1 MDNAIPVHRLGLV
14 TDDPPDSRERR
25 LTTLPW
31 ADAAATALARYRRQQ
46 RPDSRTG
53 HGAREV
59 TNKESPMRVFV
70 TGATGFV
77 GSATVS
83 ELISTGHEVI
93 GLSRSDA
100 GAETLIRAG
109 ATVARGD
116 VNDLQRLRAA
126 ASGAE
131 AIIHTAFNHDPSADV
146 RQQSE
151 NDRKVIATLG
161 AALPGPHAPLII
173 TSGTGLVQSA
183 TGAPVTET
191 DPHAPSSV
199 FPRAASEEAAEALIE
214 QGHNVMV
221 IRLPQVHDTRRQ
233 GRILR
238 HIQLAKR
245 HGSVAYIG
253 DGTNQLPA
261 AHVTDVARLYRL
273 ALENGRPGARY
284 HAVTQEGVTLR
295 AIAEVLGTQMGLPV
309 QSLRPDQ
316 APAYFGPLLQLA
328 QLDLPAS
335 GAQTRQRLDWR
346 PAGADLLTD
355 LRNTDY
361 TTIS

>member
-1 MDNAIPVHRLGLV
+1 
-14 TDDPPDSRERR
+14 
-25 LTTLPW
+25 
-31 ADAAATALARYRRQQ
+31 
-46 RPDSRTG
+46 
-53 HGAREV
+53 
-59 TNKESPMRVFV
+59 MRVFV

-83 ELISTGHEVI
+83 ELISAGHQVT
-93 GLSRSDA
+93 GLSRSDT
-100 GAETLIRAG
+100 GAETLTRAG

-116 VNDLQRLRAA
+116 VTDLQRLRKA

-131 AIIHTAFNHDPSADV
+131 AIIHTAFNHDASADI

-151 NDRKVIATLG
+151 NDRRVIATLG
-161 AALPGPHAPLII
+161 AALPKNAPLII

-183 TGAPVTET
+183 TGGPVTET

-214 QGHNVMV
+214 QGRSVIV
-221 IRLPQVHDTRRQ
+221 IRLPQVHDTHRQ

-238 HIQLAKR
+238 HIQLAKH

-253 DGTNQLPA
+253 DGTNRLPA

-273 ALENGRPGARY
+273 ALENGQWGTRY
-284 HAVTQEGVTLR
+284 HAVTQQGVTLR
-295 AIAEVLGTQMGLPV
+295 AIAEVLGTQMGLPI
-309 QSLRPDQ
+309 QSLTPRQ

-335 GAQTRQRLDWR
+335 GTQTQQRLDWN
-346 PAGADLLTD
+346 PTGPDLLAD

>member
-1 MDNAIPVHRLGLV
+1 
-14 TDDPPDSRERR
+14 
-25 LTTLPW
+25 
-31 ADAAATALARYRRQQ
+31 
-46 RPDSRTG
+46 
-53 HGAREV
+53 
-59 TNKESPMRVFV
+59 MRVFV

-83 ELISTGHEVI
+83 ELISAGHEVI

-116 VNDLQRLRAA
+116 VTDLQRLREA

-131 AIIHTAFNHDPSADV
+131 AIIHTAFNHDASADV

-151 NDRKVIATLG
+151 NDRRAIATLG
-161 AALPGPHAPLII
+161 AALPRNAPLII
-173 TSGTGLVQSA
+173 TSGTGLVQST
-183 TGAPVTET
+183 TGGPVTET

-214 QGHNVMV
+214 QGRNVIV
-221 IRLPQVHDTRRQ
+221 IRLPQVHDTHRQ

-238 HIQLAKR
+238 HIQLAKQ

-253 DGTNQLPA
+253 DGTNRLPA

-273 ALENGRPGARY
+273 ALENGQWGARY
-284 HAVTQEGVTLR
+284 HAVTQQGVTLR
-295 AIAEVLGTQMGLPV
+295 AIAEVLGSQMGLPIR
-309 QSLRPDQ
+309 SLTPHQ

-335 GAQTRQRLDWR
+335 GAQTQQRLGWN
-346 PAGADLLTD
+346 PTGPDLLTD

>member
-1 MDNAIPVHRLGLV
+1 
-14 TDDPPDSRERR
+14 
-25 LTTLPW
+25 
-31 ADAAATALARYRRQQ
+31 
-46 RPDSRTG
+46 
-53 HGAREV
+53 
-59 TNKESPMRVFV
+59 MRVFV

-83 ELISTGHEVI
+83 ELISAGHQVT

-100 GAETLIRAG
+100 GAETLTRAG

-116 VNDLQRLRAA
+116 VTDLQRLRKA

-131 AIIHTAFNHDPSADV
+131 AIIHTAFNHDASADV

-151 NDRKVIATLG
+151 NDRRVIATLG
-161 AALPGPHAPLII
+161 AALPKNAPLII

-183 TGAPVTET
+183 TGSPVTET

-214 QGHNVMV
+214 QGRNVIV
-221 IRLPQVHDTRRQ
+221 IRLPQVHDTHRQ

-238 HIQLAKR
+238 HIQLAKQ

-253 DGTNQLPA
+253 DGTNRLPA

-273 ALENGRPGARY
+273 ALENGQWGARY
-284 HAVTQEGVTLR
+284 HAVTQQGVTLR
-295 AIAEVLGTQMGLPV
+295 AIAEVLGTQMGLPI
-309 QSLRPDQ
+309 QSLTPRQ

-335 GAQTRQRLDWR
+335 GTQTQQRLDWN
-346 PAGADLLTD
+346 PTGPDLLAD

>member
-1 MDNAIPVHRLGLV
+1 
-14 TDDPPDSRERR
+14 
-25 LTTLPW
+25 
-31 ADAAATALARYRRQQ
+31 
-46 RPDSRTG
+46 
-53 HGAREV
+53 
-59 TNKESPMRVFV
+59 MRVFV

-83 ELISTGHEVI
+83 ELIGAGHEVI

-100 GAETLIRAG
+100 GAQMLSRAG
-109 ATVARGD
+109 AAVVRGN
-116 VNDLQRLRAA
+116 VNDLQWLRKA

-131 AIIHTAFNHDPSADV
+131 AIIHTAFNHDASADV

-151 NDRKVIATLG
+151 NDRKVIQTLG
-161 AALPGPHAPLII
+161 AALPGPHAPLIV

-183 TGAPVTET
+183 SGGPVTET

-199 FPRAASEEAAEALIE
+199 FARAASEEAAEALLE
-214 QGHNVMV
+214 QGRNVIV
-221 IRLPQVHDTRRQ
+221 IRLPQVHDTHRQ

-238 HIQLAKR
+238 HIELAKQQ
-245 HGSVAYIG
+245 GSVAYIG
-253 DGTNQLPA
+253 DGANRVPA
-261 AHVTDVARLYRL
+261 AHVTDVARLYLL
-273 ALENGRPGARY
+273 ALENGQRGARY
-284 HAVTQEGVTLR
+284 HAVAEQGVSMR

-309 QSLRPDQ
+309 QSLAPEK

-335 GAQTRQRLDWR
+335 GAQTQQRLEWK

-355 LRNTDY
+355 LRHTDY
-361 TTIS
+361 TAIGASPTSR